1 MAHGM
6 NPLVD
11 SFRNVP
17 ALVESLRRDPAK
29 MFTSLAKCEQ
39 GQAAIRAG
47 AQLIGDIFGTC
58 VSQAPKQPRPSAF
71 FPASEP
77 EVSGAVTSLAGDLL
91 PANGGS
97 SSVGILGITSLAV
110 ITGSVVLLGTVSIVA
125 LNRRDE

>member
-47 AQLIGDIFGTC
+47 AQLIGDIFTTC
-58 VSQAPKQPRPSAF
+58 MSPAPKQPRSSAL
-71 FPASEP
+71 FPAP
-77 EVSGAVTSLAGDLL
+77 ALEVSGSVTSPGSDLF
-91 PANGGS
+91 PANGS
-97 SSVGILGITSLAV
+97 SSSMGIIGITSLAV
-110 ITGSVVLLGTVSIVA
+110 IAGSVALLGTVSIVA
-125 LNRRDE
+125 LNRRGE

>member
-1 MAHGM
+1 MAHGTH
-6 NPLVD
+6 PLVD

-29 MFTSLAKCEQ
+29 MLTSLSKSEQ
-39 GQAAIRAG
+39 GQAAFRAG
-47 AQLIGDIFGTC
+47 AQLIGDIFCTC

-71 FPASEP
+71 LPPPGP
-77 EVSGAVTSLAGDLL
+77 EVSVDVTSPGSDLL

-110 ITGSVVLLGTVSIVA
+110 ITGSVALLGTVSIVA
-125 LNRRDE
+125 LSRRGE